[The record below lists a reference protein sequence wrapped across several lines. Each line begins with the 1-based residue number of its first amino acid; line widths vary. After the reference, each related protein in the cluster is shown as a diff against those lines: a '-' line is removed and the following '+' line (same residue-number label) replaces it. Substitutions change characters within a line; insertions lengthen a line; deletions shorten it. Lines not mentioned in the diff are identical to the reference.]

1 MGGIMIQID
10 IPLGKIAKSLGKIT
24 DEIILYG
31 KSGGRLYLIAIDPS
45 QSLLIQIDAGISLD
59 EDFKAGLPVKE
70 LKETSKGVRYT
81 LDYDGGVWKVT
92 YETTSGL
99 KVRKKING
107 LEPSLPDLD
116 AIVSMDSKLING
128 EALVD
133 YVSISQA
140 LREIEGDSAILK
152 FIQGKPGKLLLVTN
166 EPSKEVEVEVPV
178 GEVARGFE
186 VKVNPSLLEGAIEV
200 LEPLTR
206 SFKIGLT
213 GRGVLVIEP
222 SISNGETRALI
233 APLAEE

>member
-1 MGGIMIQID
+1 MGDIVIQID
-10 IPLGKIAKSLGKIT
+10 IPLGKIAKSLSKVT
-24 DEIILYG
+24 DEIVLYG
-31 KSGGRLYLIAIDPS
+31 KSGSRLYLIAIDPS
-45 QSLLIQIDAGISLD
+45 QSMAIQIDAGISLD

-70 LKETSKGVRYT
+70 LKETSKGVRYM
-81 LDYDGGVWKVT
+81 LDYDRGVWSVT

-116 AIVSMDSKLING
+116 AIVNMDSKPVNG

-133 YVSISQA
+133 YASISQA
-140 LREIEGDSAILK
+140 LGEIEGDSAILK

-166 EPSKEVEVEVPV
+166 EPGKEIEVEVPT
-178 GEVARGFE
+178 GEVAKGFE
-186 VKVNPSLLEGAIEV
+186 VKINPSLLEGAIEV

-206 SFKIGLT
+206 SFRIGLT
-213 GRGVLVIEP
+213 EKGILVIEP
-222 SISNGETRALI
+222 SISHGETRALI